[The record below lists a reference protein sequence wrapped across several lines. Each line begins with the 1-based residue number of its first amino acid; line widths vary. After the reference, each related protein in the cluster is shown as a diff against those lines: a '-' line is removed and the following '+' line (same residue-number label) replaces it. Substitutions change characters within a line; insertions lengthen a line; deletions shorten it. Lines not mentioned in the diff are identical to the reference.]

1 MLRQVLIQLGV
12 DPDDDAALRWA
23 VAVRAAHLLW
33 RNTVLEDWHAAGRL
47 HDGEMM
53 RNNSAVVKLIRFYL
67 DPEGTDWDQ
76 VAAVVTAA
84 DRPLADGRTL
94 GEVGAPDLAALRS
107 AAAAAAA
114 NLLDMQHELGVQAVW
129 LRLAASPGL
138 SGNQWHG
145 MPAWPGIV
153 EDFCAAVADPTHE
166 HLSPDQ
172 RERLWSTASPPG

>member
-67 DPEGTDWDQ
+67 DPAKVRTGTRSLLSSPRQTD
-76 VAAVVTAA
+76 
-84 DRPLADGRTL
+84 PSRTD
-94 GEVGAPDLAALRS
+94 APS
-107 AAAAAAA
+107 A
-114 NLLDMQHELGVQAVW
+114 
-129 LRLAASPGL
+129 RLEP
-138 SGNQWHG
+138 Q
-145 MPAWPGIV
+145 I
-153 EDFCAAVADPTHE
+153 
-166 HLSPDQ
+166 
-172 RERLWSTASPPG
+172 